1 MRSVDWDRHSDDEKT
16 KFFYRLK
23 DEDQKTY
30 GVCRIFSDYS
40 HKKRSF
46 AAIICGDCRR
56 NEWDGKCHPIRI
68 ENLHRLH
75 KYLHK
80 RKELILSCTMN
91 RQKINIT
98 NMKNR

>member
-68 ENLHRLH
+68 E
-75 KYLHK
+75 
-80 RKELILSCTMN
+80 ICIVC
-91 RQKINIT
+91 INTYT
-98 NMKNR
+98 NERSLFCHAQ